1 MPVKLVQKDLKNNKK
16 ILGSFNLQNV
26 QAIIS
31 NSHQL
36 FAKKKGETQEQYI
49 MFPN

>member
-1 MPVKLVQKDLKNNKK
+1 MLVKLVQKDLKNNKK

-31 NSHQL
+31 NSQVL
-36 FAKKKGETQEQYI
+36 PAYFQQDNG
-49 MFPN
+49 